1 MWDSRFGDAIDMI
14 KDRLSPQ
21 EQEFLSKVM
30 DVYYECDNGYRDYND
45 WEDYCY
51 DKGEDGLEA
60 YLCALFGL
68 EYTPVEE
75 EEEED

>member
-30 DVYYECDNGYRDYND
+30 DVYYDCDSGYRYR
-45 WEDYCY
+45 YL
-51 DKGEDGLEA
+51 KGYKPGYILK
-60 YLCALFGL
+60 
-68 EYTPVEE
+68 YT
-75 EEEED
+75 